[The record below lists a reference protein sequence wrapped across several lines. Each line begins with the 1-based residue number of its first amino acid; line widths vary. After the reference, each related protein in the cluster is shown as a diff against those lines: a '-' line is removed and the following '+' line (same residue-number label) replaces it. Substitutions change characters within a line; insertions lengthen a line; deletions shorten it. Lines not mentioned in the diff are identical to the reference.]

1 MALIDVVL
9 FLHISVAIAAFA
21 LSGVV
26 HTSEWLL
33 KRSSTAGEALRM
45 AKVQRLAPLF
55 SVLIVLLLGLGSWLV
70 YLSEDPD
77 KFSFGDPFVYT
88 ALVVLAVV
96 FVDGPVIL
104 GKHGKALGS
113 ALAQSP
119 DGTITAQARALMD
132 QPLPPIVSYANTF
145 VVLAVVFDMAVKP
158 SLVECLAAIAVGLAL
173 GVWVG
178 VVSARPVPSK
188 SAAAGHA

>member
-9 FLHISVAIAAFA
+9 FLHIAVAISAFA

-33 KRSSTAGEALRM
+33 KRSATAGEALRM
-45 AKVQRLAPLF
+45 ARVQRLAPLF
-55 SVLIVLLLGLGSWLV
+55 GVLILLLLALGSWLV

-88 ALVVLAVV
+88 ALVVLAVA
-96 FVDGPVIL
+96 FVDGPLIM
-104 GKHGKALGS
+104 GRHGKELGV

-119 DGTITAQARALMD
+119 DGTITPQARALMD
-132 QPLPPIVSYANTF
+132 KPLPHIVSYSNTF

-158 SLVECLAAIAVGLAL
+158 GLLGCLAAIAVGLLL
-173 GVWVG
+173 GVSFG
-178 VVSARPVPSK
+178 LVSARPVRGM
-188 SAAAGHA
+188 AATFEPA